1 MGQRRKLVA
10 GTARR
15 CLTSECA
22 LTIIGTVDSE
32 GGRPVTTV
40 RARARKQPAEVRRE
54 TLVDAAVRVFARTPY
69 RAAGT
74 AAIAH
79 EAGVAEPTIYRHY
92 ASKRELYLAA
102 LNRTCTE
109 VAEAWQAI
117 IDRTEDAAEALGAL
131 GDWYQHSI
139 IANPDPIR
147 LRLRA
152 AAEAEDDEVRALLQ
166 HGYGLV
172 VAMVTGIIRRG
183 QEQGSIRAGVDPAAA
198 AWLFMGI
205 GQVLDLSVLG
215 GVPLLAA
222 GCEETMGKEFTRY
235 LFGHTEGPQ

>member
-1 MGQRRKLVA
+1 VA
-10 GTARR
+10 
-15 CLTSECA
+15 
-22 LTIIGTVDSE
+22 I
-32 GGRPVTTV
+32 V
-40 RARARKQPAEVRRE
+40 RTRARKQPAEVRRE
-54 TLVDAAVRVFARTPY
+54 TLVDAAIRVFARTPY

-74 AAIAH
+74 AAIAR

-102 LNRTCTE
+102 LDRTCTE

-117 IDRTEDAAEALGAL
+117 IDRTENAGEALGAI
-131 GDWYQHSI
+131 GDWYEHSI
-139 IANPDPIR
+139 VANPDPIR

-172 VAMVTGIIRRG
+172 VAMVTGVIRRG
-183 QEQGSIRAGVDPAAA
+183 QEQGSIRSEVDAEAA

-215 GVPLLAA
+215 GVQPLED
-222 GCEETMGKEFTRY
+222 GCEETMGKEFARY
-235 LFGHTEGPQ
+235 LFGPTA